1 MCKSQPTDNKLS
13 LLRTWSGHVT
23 ITKIFGAPIMQTDRF
38 SRFKKIIIPY
48 IIYKVI
54 NLISVRTYSK
64 TVHNITRTK

>member
-1 MCKSQPTDNKLS
+1 VQ
-13 LLRTWSGHVT
+13 VT
-23 ITKIFGAPIMQTDRF
+23 AYGQQTVPAKNVVRSCDPLKIFGAPIMQTDRF